1 MYLFSLMI
9 VINGITSY
17 DEIWAENTRDA
28 MESGEIKYPY
38 ADYIEVM

>member
-1 MYLFSLMI
+1 MYLFGLMI

-28 MESGEIKYPY
+28 IESGGIKYPY